1 MSHSLTADEIIALLG
16 LSPLEGEGGFFR
28 QTWVRP
34 APPGRGTGAPDAT
47 AILYL
52 VTPASFSA
60 LHRLRDD
67 ELFHFYLGDPC
78 EQVVIMPDGTAEQT
92 ILGPDLRGGM
102 IVQRLVPAGAWQG
115 TRLVPGG
122 RFALLGTTMTPGFDP
137 GGFELA
143 SREDLADLDPGVRAR
158 AEPFLAPR

>member
-1 MSHSLTADEIIALLG
+1 MLWAIAIFAAVSAYRAYVTAVETASAKALVQARLNG
-16 LSPLEGEGGFFR
+16 KA
-28 QTWVRP
+28 V
-34 APPGRGTGAPDAT
+34 TGAIEGALYT
-47 AILYL
+47 ARAMAQMFAGAKSDRIAQPL
-52 VTPASFSA
+52 S
-60 LHRLRDD
+60 R
-67 ELFHFYLGDPC
+67 